1 MISRGHRFAQGK
13 PIRIP
18 ERAIQ
23 SSCRQI
29 ARIHEGA
36 GRLACVRISNSG
48 VVRAGGKYMT
58 KNPEML
64 GIADFVLLIK
74 NGPTIWVE
82 LKADDGRMSPGQQ
95 VFRDRVKRVGH
106 PYHIVRSVEDFENL
120 LAEYG
125 VPRLTLL
132 FS

>member
-1 MISRGHRFAQGK
+1 MLSRGHRFAQGK
-13 PIRIP
+13 PFRIP

-23 SSCRQI
+23 SSCRQL
-29 ARIHEGA
+29 ARLHEGA
-36 GRLACVRISNSG
+36 GRLVCIRISNTG
-48 VVRAGGKYMT
+48 VMHDGGKRMT

-64 GIADFVLLIK
+64 GITDFVLLIK
-74 NGPTIWVE
+74 GGPTLWVE

-95 VFRDRVKRVGH
+95 VFRDRVTRVGH
-106 PYHIVRSVEDFENL
+106 IYRIVRSIEEFENL

-132 FS
+132 PS